1 MSGRAPQPAG
11 GQGFPEIL
19 REYSPL
25 NLAFNPF
32 LDGCFI
38 SKTNRVAYINF
49 QNIVDVINPEIKSIV
64 QAELLT
70 AADVKLQPVGGGS
83 INRTYHASAGEKSVF
98 VKLNN
103 AEAYPGMF
111 EAEARGL
118 ELLSK
123 HSQFEIPR
131 VLKTDA
137 ENNTA
142 YLVMEWITNGGQNP
156 DFWENFAQNLAD
168 MHRHSA
174 DQFGLDYPN
183 YIGSLH
189 QQNDFRK
196 RWPEFYIEMRLEPQL
211 RMARDRGHADAALI
225 RSFEKLFSR
234 MENLFPAEPP
244 ALLHGDL
251 WSGNFMCTASGQA
264 TIFDPAIYY
273 GHREMDMAM
282 SKLFGGFDRSFYE
295 FYHESYPLE
304 NGWQER
310 IPLGQLYPLLVHVN
324 LFGSGY
330 LSQVKSCLRG
340 FV

>member
-1 MSGRAPQPAG
+1 M
-11 GQGFPEIL
+11 L
-19 REYSPL
+19 RVLSPITRF
-25 NLAFNPF
+25 AFHF
-32 LDGCFI
+32 LRQVSV
-38 SKTNRVAYINF
+38 SKSDSVVYINL
-49 QNIVDVINPEIKSIV
+49 QNIVNVIHPEIKSII
-64 QAELLT
+64 QAELQTT
-70 AADVKLQPVGGGS
+70 AEIKFQPVGGGS

-103 AEAYPGMF
+103 ADAYPGMF

-118 ELLSK
+118 ELLRGN
-123 HSQFEIPR
+123 SQFEIPR
-131 VLKTDA
+131 VLKTGA

-142 YLVMEWITNGGQNP
+142 YLVMEWITAGSPAP

-168 MHRHSA
+168 MHRHSV

-183 YIGSLH
+183 YIGSLPQH
-189 QQNDFRK
+189 NEVRK

-211 RMARDRGHADAALI
+211 RMARDSGHADSTLI
-225 RSFEKLFSR
+225 RRFEKLFAR
-234 MENLFPAEPP
+234 MESLYPAEPP

-251 WSGNFMCTASGQA
+251 WCGNFMCTWAGQA
-264 TIFDPAIYY
+264 TIFDPAIYF
-273 GHREMDMAM
+273 GHREMDLAM

-295 FYHESYPLE
+295 FYHENNPLE

-330 LSQVKSCLRG
+330 LSQVKSCLQG